1 LTSAD
6 PYQFGQGYGAMP
18 YILVAVSVWV
28 LSGLF
33 YKTSLTMPPAAYHM
47 PRILAV
53 LVSILAAM
61 MVVDV
66 VLFKRRNQNVEEADA
81 AADTTAPYVGG
92 FFDGVN
98 VLRTGALMVMIV
110 LYIFLLESVG
120 YFIMTPL
127 FLIGALSLLR
137 ASRLWIIIAI
147 SLVAPLIVYLIFV
160 TFLDLPMPMG
170 LMQ

>member
-1 LTSAD
+1 
-6 PYQFGQGYGAMP
+6 MP
-18 YILVAVSVWV
+18 YILVAVGAWV

-33 YKTSLTMPPAAYHM
+33 YTSSLTMPPAAYHM

-53 LVSILAAM
+53 FVSILAVM

-66 VLFKRRNQNVEEADA
+66 FQFKRRKQNTEAVDA
-81 AADTTAPYVGG
+81 VADPTAPYIGG

-98 VLRTGALMVMIV
+98 VLRTGALMAMVVI
-110 LYIFLLESVG
+110 YIFLLESVG

-127 FLIGALSLLR
+127 FLVGALSLLR
-137 ASRLWIIIAI
+137 ACRLWIIVMI

-170 LMQ
+170 LMK

>member
-1 LTSAD
+1 
-6 PYQFGQGYGAMP
+6 MP
-18 YILVAVSVWV
+18 YILVAVGAWV

-33 YKTSLTMPPAAYHM
+33 YSTSLTMPPAAYHM

-53 LVSILAAM
+53 VVSILAVM
-61 MVVDV
+61 MVFDV
-66 VLFKRRNQNVEEADA
+66 FLFKRRNQNAEAVDTVEDP
-81 AADTTAPYVGG
+81 TAPYIGG

-98 VLRTGALMVMIV
+98 VLRTSTLMAMVV

-127 FLIGALSLLR
+127 FLIGSLSLLR
-137 ASRLWIIIAI
+137 ATRVWIMVVI
-147 SLVAPLIVYLIFV
+147 SLVAPMIVYLIFV

-170 LMQ
+170 LMK

>member
-1 LTSAD
+1 
-6 PYQFGQGYGAMP
+6 MP
-18 YILVAVSVWV
+18 YILVAIGAWV

-33 YKTSLTMPPAAYHM
+33 YTSSLTMPPAAYHM

-53 LVSILAAM
+53 FVSILAVM

-66 VLFKRRNQNVEEADA
+66 FLFKRRNQGAEAVDA
-81 AADTTAPYVGG
+81 IADPTAPYIGG

-98 VLRTGALMVMIV
+98 VLRTGVLIAMVVI
-110 LYIFLLESVG
+110 YIFLLESVG

-127 FLIGALSLLR
+127 FLIGSLSLLR
-137 ASRLWIIIAI
+137 ASRMWIMVTI
-147 SLVAPLIVYLIFV
+147 SLVAPMIVYLIFV

-170 LMQ
+170 LMK